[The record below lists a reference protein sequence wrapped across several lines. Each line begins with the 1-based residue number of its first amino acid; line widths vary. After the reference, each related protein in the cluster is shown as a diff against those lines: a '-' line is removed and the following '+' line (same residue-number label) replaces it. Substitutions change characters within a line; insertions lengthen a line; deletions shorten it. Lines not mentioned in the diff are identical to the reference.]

1 MKAQVDILETG
12 CPPNRAIE
20 IRRNPADAPKMDSQF
35 TGRFRRVVGAAAGGA
50 MLLAVAA
57 QGAPSAGTIPANILT
72 LSGLVCYGG
81 NGDGHVLACW
91 RRSTGFTVVLPE
103 FKAARKPFI
112 HASVRGLRAVMLPGP
127 ASATLVYGK
136 SWRSPNGDF
145 TCTSTDRLFDAHL
158 VCSNRGGRGFD
169 LGPATYKAR

>member
-1 MKAQVDILETG
+1 
-12 CPPNRAIE
+12 
-20 IRRNPADAPKMDSQF
+20 MDSLA
-35 TGRFRRVVGAAAGGA
+35 TGYFLRVIGAAAAGA
-50 MLLAVAA
+50 ILLGAA
-57 QGAPSAGTIPANILT
+57 AHGAASAETALSADTVPANVLT

-103 FKAARKPFI
+103 FKAAHKPFI
-112 HASVRGLRAVMLPGP
+112 HSSVRGLRAVMLPGR

-145 TCTSTDRLFDAHL
+145 KCTTTNRLFDAHL
-158 VCSNRGGRGFD
+158 LCTNRGGKGFD
-169 LGPATYKAR
+169 LGPATYRAR